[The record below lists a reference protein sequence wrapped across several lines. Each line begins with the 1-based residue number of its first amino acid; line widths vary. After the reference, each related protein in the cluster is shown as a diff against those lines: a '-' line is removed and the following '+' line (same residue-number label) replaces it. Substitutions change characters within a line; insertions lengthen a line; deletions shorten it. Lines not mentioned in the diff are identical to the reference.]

1 MSRVE
6 LSAKAPEIDL
16 MTADGRPF
24 RLSEQ
29 LGRNVLVVLHRGF
42 T

>member
-6 LSAKAPEIDL
+6 LSVKAPEISL
-16 MTADGRPF
+16 MTADGQPF
-24 RLSEQ
+24 HLSEQ
-29 LGRNVLVVLHRGF
+29 LGWNVLVVLHRGF